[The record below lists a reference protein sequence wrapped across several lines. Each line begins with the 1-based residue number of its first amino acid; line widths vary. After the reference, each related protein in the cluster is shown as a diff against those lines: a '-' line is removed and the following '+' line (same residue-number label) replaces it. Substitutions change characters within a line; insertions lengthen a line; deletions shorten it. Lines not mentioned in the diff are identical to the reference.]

1 MDFFLSNCR
10 QFTPVNPKN
19 EDEELQAYQDHLERT
34 YRLCRVCEAKVRQVL
49 GEQDSKLKQ
58 KFLAWK
64 LALFR
69 KSPLI
74 SSQDFYPSAEVYLSA
89 LSRLVLT
96 TLAIVIWIASLQ
108 DTQFAYIP
116 NELAN
121 TISPY
126 FQVSAFLDKTPNM
139 YLSVGKTREYGRN
152 RAYYLDL
159 LWWVRA

>member
-1 MDFFLSNCR
+1 MITQKVLLRILWDSDVVAEKISLTRVKFTKLSGRFLQILTISELYRCGILEWIIFKLFVCFLS
-10 QFTPVNPKN
+10 
-19 EDEELQAYQDHLERT
+19 
-34 YRLCRVCEAKVRQVL
+34 
-49 GEQDSKLKQ
+49 
-58 KFLAWK
+58 
-64 LALFR
+64 LFR

-126 FQVSAFLDKTPNM
+126 FQVSVKQIRLKSLNA
-139 YLSVGKTREYGRN
+139 
-152 RAYYLDL
+152 
-159 LWWVRA
+159 

>member
-1 MDFFLSNCR
+1 M
-10 QFTPVNPKN
+10 
-19 EDEELQAYQDHLERT
+19 
-34 YRLCRVCEAKVRQVL
+34 
-49 GEQDSKLKQ
+49 
-58 KFLAWK
+58 
-64 LALFR
+64 
-69 KSPLI
+69 I

-126 FQVSAFLDKTPNM
+126 FQVSAFLDKTILEELANM
-139 YLSVGKTREYGRN
+139 GAIWPILSAFGGGLGHENLSLKLASTCEVYF
-152 RAYYLDL
+152 D
-159 LWWVRA
+159 

>member
-1 MDFFLSNCR
+1 MNYIDLFVCFFP
-10 QFTPVNPKN
+10 F
-19 EDEELQAYQDHLERT
+19 
-34 YRLCRVCEAKVRQVL
+34 
-49 GEQDSKLKQ
+49 
-58 KFLAWK
+58 
-64 LALFR
+64 FR

-126 FQVSAFLDKTPNM
+126 FQVSVKQTNNTKKLE
-139 YLSVGKTREYGRN
+139 YLQQTCHFKKEKIFDN
-152 RAYYLDL
+152 
-159 LWWVRA
+159 

>member
-1 MDFFLSNCR
+1 MGISHHFFVIIYLVKSKQIGWFFSNSDNIWTLQVWNPGMDYINLFVCFL
-10 QFTPVNPKN
+10 P
-19 EDEELQAYQDHLERT
+19 
-34 YRLCRVCEAKVRQVL
+34 
-49 GEQDSKLKQ
+49 
-58 KFLAWK
+58 
-64 LALFR
+64 LFR

-126 FQVSAFLDKTPNM
+126 FQVSAFLDKTSNM
-139 YLSVGKTREYGRN
+139 YLCWKKSWIWLQYGQLSRPFVVGKGMKIK
-152 RAYYLDL
+152 L
-159 LWWVRA
+159 VK

>member
-1 MDFFLSNCR
+1 MNYIDLFVCFF
-10 QFTPVNPKN
+10 P
-19 EDEELQAYQDHLERT
+19 
-34 YRLCRVCEAKVRQVL
+34 
-49 GEQDSKLKQ
+49 
-58 KFLAWK
+58 
-64 LALFR
+64 LFR

-126 FQVSAFLDKTPNM
+126 FQVSVQQK
-139 YLSVGKTREYGRN
+139 K
-152 RAYYLDL
+152 
-159 LWWVRA
+159 

>member
-1 MDFFLSNCR
+1 M
-10 QFTPVNPKN
+10 
-19 EDEELQAYQDHLERT
+19 
-34 YRLCRVCEAKVRQVL
+34 
-49 GEQDSKLKQ
+49 
-58 KFLAWK
+58 
-64 LALFR
+64 
-69 KSPLI
+69 I

-126 FQVSAFLDKTPNM
+126 FQVSVKQTNKTKKLE
-139 YLSVGKTREYGRN
+139 YLQQTCHFKKK
-152 RAYYLDL
+152 
-159 LWWVRA
+159 

>member
-1 MDFFLSNCR
+1 MWNLVINYINCFFL
-10 QFTPVNPKN
+10 P
-19 EDEELQAYQDHLERT
+19 
-34 YRLCRVCEAKVRQVL
+34 
-49 GEQDSKLKQ
+49 
-58 KFLAWK
+58 
-64 LALFR
+64 LFR

-126 FQVSAFLDKTPNM
+126 FQVSAFLDKTLLEELANM
-139 YLSVGKTREYGRN
+139 GAIWPILSNFGGGLGHKHFSFKLAKV
-152 RAYYLDL
+152 DFVL
-159 LWWVRA
+159 LLYNQARYILFLTQFEFS

>member
-1 MDFFLSNCR
+1 MNYINLLVCFL
-10 QFTPVNPKN
+10 P
-19 EDEELQAYQDHLERT
+19 
-34 YRLCRVCEAKVRQVL
+34 
-49 GEQDSKLKQ
+49 
-58 KFLAWK
+58 
-64 LALFR
+64 LFR

-126 FQVSAFLDKTPNM
+126 FQVSAFLDKTLLEELANM
-139 YLSVGKTREYGRN
+139 GAVKIG
-152 RAYYLDL
+152 D
-159 LWWVRA
+159 

>member
-1 MDFFLSNCR
+1 MITQKVLLRILWDSDVVAEKISLTRVKFTKLSGRFFQILTISELYRCGILEWIIFKLFVCFLS
-10 QFTPVNPKN
+10 
-19 EDEELQAYQDHLERT
+19 
-34 YRLCRVCEAKVRQVL
+34 
-49 GEQDSKLKQ
+49 
-58 KFLAWK
+58 
-64 LALFR
+64 LFR

-126 FQVSAFLDKTPNM
+126 FQVSVKQIRLKSLNA
-139 YLSVGKTREYGRN
+139 
-152 RAYYLDL
+152 
-159 LWWVRA
+159 

>member
-1 MDFFLSNCR
+1 VWNLGTNYFNYVCLFL
-10 QFTPVNPKN
+10 P
-19 EDEELQAYQDHLERT
+19 
-34 YRLCRVCEAKVRQVL
+34 
-49 GEQDSKLKQ
+49 
-58 KFLAWK
+58 
-64 LALFR
+64 LFR

-121 TISPY
+121 TISPF
-126 FQVSAFLDKTPNM
+126 FQVSAF
-139 YLSVGKTREYGRN
+139 
-152 RAYYLDL
+152 
-159 LWWVRA
+159 

>member
-1 MDFFLSNCR
+1 MGISHHFFVIIYLVKSKQIGWFFSNSDNIWTLQVWNPGMDYVNLFVCFL
-10 QFTPVNPKN
+10 P
-19 EDEELQAYQDHLERT
+19 
-34 YRLCRVCEAKVRQVL
+34 
-49 GEQDSKLKQ
+49 
-58 KFLAWK
+58 
-64 LALFR
+64 LFR

-126 FQVSAFLDKTPNM
+126 FQVSFKQTNKTKKLECLKQTCHFKKEKKNI
-139 YLSVGKTREYGRN
+139 
-152 RAYYLDL
+152 
-159 LWWVRA
+159 